1 MKKRKKVIKAGS
13 LVYAVISTP
22 PMPKD
27 PEHVRAAK
35 SKATTQARKALN
47 LKSAYRK
54 LEMLLACN
62 FTSQDLH
69 LILTYDDL
77 YLPSKRINAV
87 KNVRKFLKQLRKL
100 RKARGLELKYIYVTE
115 GKHGDKRFHHHIII
129 NATKR
134 DIEDI
139 RALWQY
145 GSIDIEYIG
154 DRDYVDLAKYITKE
168 SIDGKPVGA
177 QMWTGSRNLE
187 KPEVTTSWIDSDET
201 LVPPVGCHIHIYN
214 NESIYN
220 EFGGYS
226 YLKYRILEPRKR
238 KTRPRQTKKQVVDIP
253 PTLYELDMSCRT
265 YRGF

>member
-1 MKKRKKVIKAGS
+1 MKKRKKVIRAGS
-13 LVYAVISTP
+13 LVYAVISTH

-27 PEHVRAAK
+27 PDHVRAAK

-77 YLPSKRINAV
+77 HLPNKRINAV

-100 RKARGLELKYIYVTE
+100 RKTRGLELKYIYVTE
-115 GKHGDKRFHHHIII
+115 GKHGDKRFHHHIVI

-145 GSIDIEYIG
+145 GAIDIEYIG

-168 SIDGKPVGA
+168 SIEGKPVGA

-187 KPEVTTSWIDSDET
+187 KPEVTISWIDSDET
-201 LVPPVGCHIHIYN
+201 LVPPVGCYIYEH
-214 NESIYN
+214 ESSYN
-220 EFGGYS
+220 EFGGYA
-226 YLKYRILEPRKR
+226 YMKYKVIEPKKR
-238 KTRPRQTKKQVVDIP
+238 KTRPRQNKKQVIDIP

>member
-1 MKKRKKVIKAGS
+1 MKKRKKVIRAGS

-27 PEHVRAAK
+27 PDHVRAAK
-35 SKATTQARKALN
+35 SKFTTQARKALN
-47 LKSAYRK
+47 LKAACLR

-77 YLPSKRINAV
+77 HIPSKRIDAV

-115 GKHGDKRFHHHIII
+115 GKHGDKRFHHHLVI

-134 DIEDI
+134 DIDDI

-145 GSIDIEYIG
+145 GFIDIEYIS

-177 QMWTGSRNLE
+177 QLWTGSRNLE
-187 KPEVTTSWIDSDET
+187 KPEVTISWVDGDET
-201 LVPPVGCHIHIYN
+201 LTLPAGCVRCEGN
-214 NESIYN
+214 SADN

-238 KTRPRQTKKQVVDIP
+238 KIRPRQTKKQVVDVP

>member
-1 MKKRKKVIKAGS
+1 MKKRKKVIKAGP
-13 LVYAVISTP
+13 LVYTVVTTP

-27 PEHVRAAK
+27 PDYVRAEK
-35 SKATTQARKALN
+35 SKKTTLARQALN
-47 LKSAYRK
+47 LKSAYVR

-77 YLPSKRINAV
+77 HLPSKRMDAV

-115 GKHGDKRFHHHIII
+115 GKHGGKRFHHHLVI
-129 NATKR
+129 NSTKR
-134 DIEDI
+134 DIDDI
-139 RALWQY
+139 KALWQY
-145 GSIDIEYIG
+145 GAIDIEYIG
-154 DRDYVDLAKYITKE
+154 NRDYIDLAKYITKE

-177 QMWTGSRNLE
+177 QMWTPSKNLE
-187 KPEVTTSWIDSDET
+187 KPEVTISWIDSDET
-201 LVPPVGCHIHIYN
+201 LMPPIGLHIHLYN
-214 NESIYN
+214 NESKYN
-220 EFGGYS
+220 MFGGYA
-226 YLKYRILEPRKR
+226 YMKYRILEPIKR
-238 KTRPRQTKKQVVDIP
+238 KARTSRTKKQSIDIP